1 MRRRTRRAAP
11 DDARQAAEPARSSAG
26 ARLHG
31 RDVEL
36 AWLDERRGATRVVVT
51 GPSGIGKTALV
62 DRHLAGRDAVR
73 VAVGAGAEAD
83 DLARAVATACGVP
96 DLGAAATP
104 AALLR
109 EAARRAPGTLFVD
122 GAEASPKAVAAL
134 LDALDGIPAIVAS
147 RVRIPAPR
155 AASLALGP
163 LPLAA
168 ATELFVER
176 ADVSGA
182 EARARAGRI
191 ARALDGVPLSIVL
204 VAASLRVFDLA
215 TLEEIVTA
223 RELSALGLGDAI
235 EASLDAVSA
244 TALALLARLA
254 HFQGSFSVR
263 RALSLGGSPL
273 DLEELVDRSL
283 VARAGP
289 VEADARLSVLRP
301 IREAIRAR
309 AAGSPVETEAA
320 RAWIR
325 ALAASGAPVDDDEA
339 RELAHGVGLALA
351 SGDPATAGALALR
364 LAPFHLA
371 RGPFARYAAT
381 LGDVLSAKATP
392 LAGELH
398 LARAKAR
405 GFAGDHAGE
414 EADLE
419 RAVALGP
426 PAVKAQAQ
434 ARLAF
439 VFGRKGDL
447 DRAVAT
453 ARAAEKT
460 LRAAE
465 RRAGGVP
472 ASVIGRVLKDVANV
486 HAEAGSDVA
495 FEYLLRA
502 RACLEEAGEVREV
515 AFVELMLAG
524 RYCDEGRTALAR
536 DHAGRALAGFR
547 VVGDA
552 RSPIWANTLL
562 GVALQEERAFDEARA
577 RFDEARRLATVV
589 GDAHTE
595 ALVAGYTG
603 GLALEAGR
611 IDDAMAE
618 LARASQAL
626 ERIGDVGAAG
636 YFAGALAVALARQ
649 GHGAAARTAIARA
662 RRLLPRKGRGAR
674 ATALDVFARVAAGE
688 DAADLVDPASR
699 FEEVRFASRIARG
712 DAREGAAPTRAI
724 AVGPRLGWLDLD
736 GARVDLHAFPLLGR
750 IAGALLERR
759 EAEPGA
765 PVALDELLARAW
777 PDEKILPRAAKN
789 RLYVAIA
796 RLRDKGLGAALQRKG
811 AGYLLDPTIP
821 IVRVT

>member
-1 MRRRTRRAAP
+1 MRPRTRRGAPRAAP
-11 DDARQAAEPARSSAG
+11 PAG
-26 ARLHG
+26 PRLLG
-31 RDVEL
+31 RDAEL
-36 AWLDERRGATRVVVT
+36 AWLAGREGAARVVVT

-62 DRHLAGRDAVR
+62 EGWLGGRPAAR
-73 VAVGAGAEAD
+73 VVVTAGAGVSE
-83 DLARAVATACGVP
+83 LARAIATACGAP
-96 DLGAAATP
+96 DLGADASP
-104 AALLR
+104 AALAR
-109 EAARRAPGTLFVD
+109 EAAARAPGPVFLD
-122 GAEASPKAVAAL
+122 GAEAAPEAVAEL
-134 LDALDGIPAIVAS
+134 LDLFARGGARLPVIVAS

-155 AASLALGP
+155 GASLALGP
-163 LPLAA
+163 LPLPA

-176 ADVSGA
+176 AGVAGDD
-182 EARARAGRI
+182 ARARAARI

-215 TLEEIVTA
+215 TLEELVTA
-223 RELSALGLGDAI
+223 RELSALGVGGAI
-235 EASLDAVSA
+235 EASLDAVPA
-244 TALALLARLA
+244 PALELLARLA
-254 HFQGSFSVR
+254 HFQGAFTVR
-263 RALSLGGSPL
+263 RALTLGGSPL

-283 VARAGP
+283 VARAGSL
-289 VEADARLSVLRP
+289 EADARLSVLRP
-301 IREAIRAR
+301 IREAVRAR
-309 AAGSPVETEAA
+309 ARAEGSVGEGAAA
-320 RAWIR
+320 RAWLR
-325 ALAASGAPVDDDEA
+325 ALAATAAPVDDDEA
-339 RELAHGVGLALA
+339 RELAHGVSLALA
-351 SGDPATAGALALR
+351 TGDAATAGALALR

-371 RGPFARYAAT
+371 RGPFDRYAAT
-381 LGDVLSAKATP
+381 LDRVLAAKATP

-414 EADLE
+414 AADLE
-419 RAVALGP
+419 RAIARGP
-426 PAVKAQAQ
+426 ASVKAQAQ

-447 DRAVAT
+447 DRALTT

-465 RRAGGVP
+465 RAPGAVP
-472 ASVIGRVLKDVANV
+472 IATAGRVLKDVANV
-486 HAEAGSDVA
+486 YAEAGSDVA
-495 FEYLLRA
+495 YDYLLRA
-502 RACLEEAGEVREV
+502 RAALEEAGEVREV

-536 DHAGRALAGFR
+536 AHAERALAGFR

-562 GVALQEERAFDEARA
+562 GVALEEERAFDDARA
-577 RFDEARRLATVV
+577 RFEEARRLAAVV
-589 GDAHTE
+589 GDAHSE
-595 ALVAGYTG
+595 ALVAGYAG

-611 IDDAMAE
+611 HEEAMTE

-626 ERIGDVGAAG
+626 ERIGDLGASG
-636 YFAGALAVALARQ
+636 YFAGALGVALGRE
-649 GHGAAARTAIARA
+649 GHGAASRAAITRA
-662 RRLLPRKGRGAR
+662 RRLLPKKGRGAR
-674 ATALDVFARVAAGE
+674 ATAVGIFARIAAGE
-688 DAADLVDPASR
+688 PPGPEVDLASR
-699 FEEVRFASRIARG
+699 FEEVRFASRVATG
-712 DAREGAAPTRAI
+712 GAREAAAPARALT
-724 AVGPRLGWLDLD
+724 VGPRLGFLELD

-777 PDEKILPRAAKN
+777 PDERILPRAAKN

-811 AGYLLDPTIP
+811 SGYLLDPAIP
-821 IVRVT
+821 VVRVT